1 MARRKRTGC
10 WGALAVL
17 AIAGVV
23 AYIGFDRAL
32 SPLPSGPSRHI
43 RLDPAGSLESVL
55 ERLEKEKIVRN
66 AWATHLYARIARK
79 PATVRTGTYLLHPGM
94 DRDALIAALGKPIRQ
109 MVRLPETNWAARSAN
124 LLEKAGVCT
133 AKEYMDLFRQPQ
145 SFQDVVSFPLPKS
158 GTLEGYLYPDT
169 YDLPPLLGARGVI
182 VRQLKN
188 FEKKVLEGKAPPK
201 DLRRILIIGS
211 LVELEVARD
220 VERPIVAG
228 IIENRIKLSMPLQI
242 DASLL
247 YGIQKWRELTFAD
260 YRNIDSP
267 YNIYRHKGLP
277 PGPICSPTV
286 KSIRAAMN
294 PASHNYLY
302 YVALPEGRHL
312 FSSTYAEHLANI
324 GRRKAALALQR
335 SRNE

>member
-1 MARRKRTGC
+1 MA
-10 WGALAVL
+10 LLVL
-17 AIAGVV
+17 AAGAGGLYV
-23 AYIGFDRAL
+23 AGSRAL
-32 SPLPSGPSRHI
+32 SPLPSGPNRLI

-55 ERLEKEKIVRN
+55 RRLEKEKIVRN
-66 AWATHLYARIARK
+66 AWATNLYAKAKRK

-94 DRDALIAALGKPIRQ
+94 DADELIAALAKPIRQ

-124 LLEKAGVCT
+124 LLEKANVCT
-133 AKEYMDLFRQPQ
+133 AKEYMDLFAKPQ
-145 SFQDVVSFPLPKS
+145 EFQDAVSFPLPKS

-182 VRQLKN
+182 VRQLQN
-188 FEKKVLEGKAPPK
+188 FEKKVLEGKEPPK
-201 DLRRILIIGS
+201 NLRRALIVGS
-211 LVELEVARD
+211 MVELEVARD
-220 VERPIVAG
+220 GERPVVAG
-228 IIENRIKLSMPLQI
+228 VIENRLKLGMPLQI

-247 YGIQKWRELTFAD
+247 YGIQEWRELTFAD

-267 YNIYRHKGLP
+267 YNVYRHKGLP

-286 KSIRAAMN
+286 KSIRAALN

-312 FSSTYAEHLANI
+312 FSATYDGHLRNI
-324 GRRKAALALQR
+324 GKRKAALAQIR
-335 SRNE
+335 SAQ

>member
-1 MARRKRTGC
+1 M
-10 WGALAVL
+10 LAV
-17 AIAGVV
+17 AGAV
-23 AYIGFDRAL
+23 AYIAGQRML
-32 SPLPSGPSRHI
+32 SPLPSGPSRHL
-43 RLDPAGSLESVL
+43 RFDPAGGLETVL
-55 ERLEKEKIVRN
+55 KKLEAEKIVRN
-66 AWATHLYARIARK
+66 AWATNLYAR
-79 PATVRTGTYLLHPGM
+79 ATGKAAPIKNGTYLLHPGM
-94 DRDALIAALGKPIRQ
+94 DADSLIAALKKPIRQ

-124 LLEKAGVCT
+124 LLEKAGVCK
-133 AKEYMDLFRQPQ
+133 ASEYMELFKQPQ
-145 SFQDVVSFPLPKS
+145 EFQDVVSFPLPNS

-182 VRQLKN
+182 VRQLQN
-188 FEKKVLEGKAPPK
+188 FEKKVLEGRDPPK
-201 DLRRILIIGS
+201 DLRRALIIGS

-220 VERPIVAG
+220 SERPIVAG
-228 IIENRIKLSMPLQI
+228 IVENRLKLGMPLQI

-286 KSIRAAMN
+286 KSIRAAQN

-312 FSSTYAEHLANI
+312 FSATYDEHLRNI
-324 GRRKAALALQR
+324 GRRKAAIAQIR
-335 SRNE
+335 RDP